1 MAKPLTFS
9 IPFRFSS
16 LTGSVQFLKVADN
29 RSKSILSTL
38 SRTKISLKIQC
49 ERKEKDLGTRRSRRK
64 QNPKEQ
70 NVQMGGLG
78 FAVLGALKTDLLPK
92 NRIENTKKKTQINE
106 SESTVNDSSNKQ
118 NKKGEKSE
126 TAHKA
131 KNDYKG
137 SLSKVSEALG
147 ASRLKSHDDLKL
159 NSVVGTRKR
168 SESDNT
174 INGAP
179 NKHKSKGAKVQ
190 IPRKAMNSYKG
201 SLPKDSESSR
211 ASVFD
216 NNEDLNLNPVVGT
229 RKPSLSGQDILMAL
243 QRASMEKAKEARR
256 NRRLKQK
263 VGSTMDS
270 SGLSDVRKGFGDI
283 RRIVIKSD
291 WATRIDSLEKRLKE
305 LKEKA
310 DLT

>member
-16 LTGSVQFLKVADN
+16 LTGSVQFSKVADN
-29 RSKSILSTL
+29 HSKSILSTS
-38 SRTKISLKIQC
+38 SRSKISLKIRC
-49 ERKEKDLGTRRSRRK
+49 ERKEKDFGTRRSRRK

-92 NRIENTKKKTQINE
+92 NRIENTQKKTQINE
-106 SESTVNDSSNKQ
+106 AENTVNDSSNKQ

-137 SLSKVSEALG
+137 SLSKDSEALG
-147 ASRLKSHDDLKL
+147 ASTLNSHDDLKL
-159 NSVVGTRKR
+159 NSVVGTIKP

-179 NKHKSKGAKVQ
+179 NKHKSKRAKVQ

-211 ASVFD
+211 ASIFD

-256 NRRLKQK
+256 NRRPKQK
-263 VGSTMDS
+263 VGSTMDR
-270 SGLSDVRKGFGDI
+270 SGLSDVRKGFGEI
-283 RRIVIKSD
+283 RRIVIKSE
-291 WATRIDSLEKRLKE
+291 WATRIESLEKRLKE